1 MTLTIKKYLEC
12 FENFN
17 SKSINKILKYVD
29 EKIIFVDPF
38 NKIKGKNNLKIL
50 LTSFLYKF
58 NNPKFNILNVTK
70 DRTSHFVKWKL
81 ELRYKKKKIIFFGM
95 SELVVK
101 NNLII
106 SHIDY
111 WDSGKNFY
119 CNIPILGW
127 LFRRIHK

>member
-81 ELRYKKKKIIFFGM
+81 ELRYKKK
-95 SELVVK
+95 
-101 NNLII
+101 
-106 SHIDY
+106 
-111 WDSGKNFY
+111 
-119 CNIPILGW
+119 
-127 LFRRIHK
+127 R